1 MLKKLKYRG
10 CRLWYRRKIFVAP
23 ASRHTG
29 ESHYQ
34 PIRASLYSSST
45 TTVAIGGQPAPVIF
59 ATPFQVNAQVPFG
72 LKPGSYL
79 LSVSSVYGSF
89 DQQVDIRELAPALF
103 KLDEQRG
110 AIVNQDGT
118 INSSTNPAR
127 RGQVV
132 LVYGTGFGE
141 VLKQGNLSVTAK
153 AVTAEI
159 NGVNAPVAFA
169 GLAPGFIGL
178 YQLNLQL
185 PANMPPGLDVTLS
198 IKQSGV
204 ASNPVT
210 ISVQ

>member
-1 MLKKLKYRG
+1 M
-10 CRLWYRRKIFVAP
+10 
-23 ASRHTG
+23 
-29 ESHYQ
+29 
-34 PIRASLYSSST
+34 
-45 TTVAIGGQPAPVIF
+45 IF

-72 LKPGSYL
+72 LKPGSYV
-79 LSVSSVYGSF
+79 LSASSVYGSY
-89 DQQVDIRELAPALF
+89 DQQVDIREVAPALF
-103 KLDEQRG
+103 MLDAQRG

-118 INSSTNPAR
+118 INSTTNPAK

-141 VLKQGNLSVTAK
+141 VVKQGNLSVTVK
-153 AVTAEI
+153 PVTAKV
-159 NGVNAPVAFA
+159 NGATVPVAFA

-185 PANMPPGLDVTLS
+185 PAGMPPGLDVTLAVT
-198 IKQSGV
+198 QSGV